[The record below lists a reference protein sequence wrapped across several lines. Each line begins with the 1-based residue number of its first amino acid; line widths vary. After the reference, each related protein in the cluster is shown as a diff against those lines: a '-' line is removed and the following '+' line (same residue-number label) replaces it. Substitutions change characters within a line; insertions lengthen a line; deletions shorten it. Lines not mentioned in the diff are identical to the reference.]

1 MATKHQL
8 VIGQLEKVSWQ
19 VLEDYKDVIKNM
31 IKGKSGIYALY
42 HRDKLYYVGLASN
55 LMKRLNDHL
64 KDRHNR
70 KWDRF
75 SVYLTRKD
83 EHMKELESLFLRIL
97 QPDGNKVKGKFSD
110 SVNLRREL
118 NAQIKNADTDK
129 RAILMGGAAVRSRR
143 RRKMKDTRGTIILA
157 GLVERAI
164 RLKAEYD
171 GYEYKATLRK
181 NGMIYFNG
189 EAYVTPTAA
198 AKAIKKRTVN
208 GWSFWHYK
216 DKNGE
221 WVRLGNLRK

>member
-19 VLEDYKDVIKNM
+19 VIEDYKDVIKDM

-83 EHMKELESLFLRIL
+83 EHMKELESLFLRIM
-97 QPDGNKVKGKFSD
+97 QPEGNKVKGKFSD

-118 NAQIKNADTDK
+118 NTQIRNTDTDR
-129 RAILMGGAAVRSRR
+129 RAILMGGAAVRNRR
-143 RRKMKDTRGTIILA
+143 RRKIKDTRGTVVLA
-157 GLVERAI
+157 GIVERRI
-164 RLKAEYD
+164 GLRGWYGD
-171 GYEYKATLRK
+171 YEYRATLRK
-181 NGMIYFNG
+181 NGMIYYNG
-189 EAYVTPTAA
+189 ETYETPTAA
-198 AKAIKKRTVN
+198 AKVITQRAVN
-208 GWSFWHYK
+208 GWAFWHYK
-216 DKNGE
+216 DTNGD